1 MTRKPEKSCC
11 WRCKWLGDRY
21 NWICTNAASE
31 DCADSPPMYAG
42 KFVCPQFE
50 EMAGKGEGEG

>member
-1 MTRKPEKSCC
+1 MSRKPEKSCC

-31 DCADSPPMYAG
+31 YCADSPPMYAG

-50 EMAGKGEGEG
+50 EED